1 MMRLS
6 KFQNLTSNE
15 RNLGKQTIL
24 SCLALALLWILA
36 NIVSEML
43 EELSF
48 FLEPVFAVTQ
58 WLVLRRYIRNFGL
71 WVLMSTWGWMI
82 SLILIQLFGVGN
94 WIAAVFPEG
103 EMEIGGVPIRVQIF
117 WASVLVRLLEW
128 TVIGL
133 FQWFQLR
140 RFIEHTIWWIPASAL
155 GGAVKG
161 GLELSMKMVMEDFP
175 SALIGAFG
183 AFGYAAVTSI
193 VLVLLLK
200 NHIHQHLKRR
210 TFWNSI

>member
-133 FQWFQLR
+133 FQWLQLR
-140 RFIEHTIWWIPASAL
+140 RFIEYAIWWIPASAL

-161 GLELSMKMVMEDFP
+161 GLELSMRTVMEGLP
-175 SALIGAFG
+175 PALIGTC
-183 AFGYAAVTSI
+183 GYGVVTSI

-200 NHIHQHLKRR
+200 NHIQQRLQRR
-210 TFWNSI
+210 TFWSSI